1 MHFFISIE
9 ICRVEVKRF
18 LFTFAVS
25 SQNSEILEFRSIFS
39 YFSFTHLVN
48 FLKIIFQT
56 ANFLFILIVESNLLF
71 FVQAC

>member
-39 YFSFTHLVN
+39 YFFFTHLIN